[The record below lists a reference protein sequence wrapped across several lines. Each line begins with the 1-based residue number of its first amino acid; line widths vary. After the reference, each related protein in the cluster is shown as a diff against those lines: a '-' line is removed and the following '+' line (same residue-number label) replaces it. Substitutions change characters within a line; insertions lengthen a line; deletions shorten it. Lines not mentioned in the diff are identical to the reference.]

1 MAVRL
6 KMDKGPNLVILADLE
21 EVTRA
26 FQSALDSGAPLKAA
40 TANGV
45 VAVNPHRVLYLEEE
59 PDDAPR
65 RGQGVVIANLEL
77 SL

>member
-21 EVTRA
+21 EVNRA
-26 FQSALDSGAPLKAA
+26 FKAALDSNAPLKVA

-59 PDDAPR
+59 PDDAPLR
-65 RGQGVVIANLEL
+65 EPGVVIANLEL